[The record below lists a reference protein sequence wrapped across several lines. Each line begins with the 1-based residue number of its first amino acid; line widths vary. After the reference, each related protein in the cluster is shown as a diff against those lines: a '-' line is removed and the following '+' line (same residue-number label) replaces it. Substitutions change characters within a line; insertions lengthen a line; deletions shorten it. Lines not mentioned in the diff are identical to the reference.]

1 MKAFVTGGTGFVG
14 SHLVEQLL
22 SLGEY
27 EEVRVLVRNKEK
39 WLKGL
44 DYTPVKSSLEHVETI
59 RESLQGVDILI
70 HGAAVLHAPSY
81 SDFFKANVEATKK
94 LVELAV
100 EAGVSNIIILSSLAA
115 AGPTSQTPLTEKASL
130 SPISAYGRSKKQ
142 MEEEIHQ
149 LYAERKWDNHPS
161 LSIKIIRPPA
171 VYGPRETDIYG
182 LFKALNYRIAPV
194 LGNPTKK
201 TLSLVHVQDLVNG
214 IVASRLYNPAGIHT
228 YFLGGCEDGYSWNEI
243 YKECATVLG
252 KSHLRIRV
260 PKGVLITIAKVAETM
275 APIFGVYP
283 ALNSDKAEELTR
295 SWLCSSNKAREDWG
309 YSPEISLREGLKST
323 LNWYKS
329 NNWL

>member
-22 SLGEY
+22 SLAEY
-27 EEVRVLVRNKEK
+27 AEIRVLVRNKEK

-44 DYTPVKSSLEHVETI
+44 DYTPVKSSLEQVETI

-115 AGPTSQTPLTEKASL
+115 AGPSSQTPHRKSSL
-130 SPISAYGRSKKQ
+130 VPHQRIRSFQKTNGKKKFINSFQ
-142 MEEEIHQ
+142 
-149 LYAERKWDNHPS
+149 RKWDNHPS

-182 LFKALNYRIAPV
+182 LFKALNYHIAPV
-194 LGNPTKK
+194 LGNPTEK
-201 TLSLVHVQDLVNG
+201 TLSLVHVQDLVNEYC
-214 IVASRLYNPAGIHT
+214 I
-228 YFLGGCEDGYSWNEI
+228 
-243 YKECATVLG
+243 
-252 KSHLRIRV
+252 
-260 PKGVLITIAKVAETM
+260 
-275 APIFGVYP
+275 
-283 ALNSDKAEELTR
+283 
-295 SWLCSSNKAREDWG
+295 
-309 YSPEISLREGLKST
+309 
-323 LNWYKS
+323 
-329 NNWL
+329 